1 MPTFV
6 DEPANDGMISKM
18 ATVAPKAAPCEM
30 PTVDAEA
37 NGFSSTL
44 CRAAPASAK
53 PAPATMAHTTRGRRM
68 ERTVMT
74 SWEEPNPNSA

>member
-1 MPTFV
+1 
-6 DEPANDGMISKM
+6 
-18 ATVAPKAAPCEM
+18 M